1 MSLFDGANE
10 RKRKEAEMC
19 AAGRLP
25 PGQSLTEKWP
35 VLHYGTVPQV
45 DLARWDLRVFG
56 RVEVP
61 LRLDWQALR
70 ALPQRRVTSDI
81 HCVTTWSKFDC
92 CWEGVAASE
101 LLQRAQPSAGA
112 RFAMVHAE
120 HGFSANVP
128 LADLLDPSALLAWS
142 MNGEALSPEHGWPL
156 RLVVPRLY
164 FWKSVKWVRGIELLE
179 RDQPGFWE
187 RNGYHMRG
195 DPWKG
200 ERYSE
205 D

>member
-1 MSLFDGANE
+1 VSLFDGGSE
-10 RKRKEAEMC
+10 RKRKEAAMR

-35 VLHYGTVPQV
+35 VLHHGSVPQL
-45 DLARWDLRVFG
+45 DLARWELRVFG
-56 RVEVP
+56 RVEAP
-61 LRLDWQALR
+61 LRLDWPALR
-70 ALPQRRVTSDI
+70 ALPVRCVTSDI

-92 CWEGVAASE
+92 RWEGVAVGD
-101 LLQRAQPSAGA
+101 LLARARPAPEA
-112 RFAMVHAE
+112 RFVLVHAE
-120 HGFSANVP
+120 HGFSANLP
-128 LADLLDPSALLAWS
+128 LEELVHPSALLAWS

-164 FWKSVKWVRGIELLE
+164 FWKSVKWVRGFELLE
-179 RDQPGFWE
+179 QDQPGFWE

-195 DPWKG
+195 DPWRE
-200 ERYSE
+200 ERHSE

>member
-1 MSLFDGANE
+1 M
-10 RKRKEAEMC
+10 R

-35 VLHYGTVPQV
+35 VLHHGSVPQV

-56 RVEVP
+56 RVEAP
-61 LRLDWQALR
+61 LRLDWPALR
-70 ALPQRRVTSDI
+70 ALPERRVTSDI

-92 CWEGVAASE
+92 RWEGVAVGD
-101 LLQRAQPSAGA
+101 LLARARPAPEA
-112 RFAMVHAE
+112 RFALVHAE
-120 HGFSANVP
+120 HGFSANLP
-128 LADLLDPSALLAWS
+128 LDELLHPSALLAWS

-164 FWKSVKWVRGIELLE
+164 FWKSVKWVRGFELLE

-195 DPWKG
+195 DPWRE